1 MGAKI
6 LIYYRLTIKWDDWR
20 IEWVG
25 HYSQS
30 PFGIHPFNCISS
42 RCTNL
47 IRAYVGISTFKF
59 SFLSSHSKRESKTMF
74 KLLNATWR
82 YADIRPHEKSI
93 KMLIAPKCAKRW
105 DAIIWMNAEL
115 ELINATTARKQT
127 SMLKLVTTRTQ
138 SKSWSERPTDRQTD
152 SISFFRV
159 TIGWADREPANVP
172 LYSHVNTAETWS

>member
-6 LIYYRLTIKWDDWR
+6 LIYYRLTIKWDDSR

-47 IRAYVGISTFKF
+47 IRAYVGISSFSTFKF

-93 KMLIAPKCAKRW
+93 KMLTAPKCAKRW

-115 ELINATTARKQT
+115 ELINATTALNKHAQVGHNAHAIQE
-127 SMLKLVTTRTQ
+127 LIRT
-138 SKSWSERPTDRQTD
+138 TDRQAIRFNLLPPSDHRMSRPGTGQCA
-152 SISFFRV
+152 I
-159 TIGWADREPANVP
+159 I
-172 LYSHVNTAETWS
+172 